1 MSLGIYRIGGPEF
14 FEKNMVCPVCQGK
27 GTFEEVVTEE
37 DILIV
42 LFDSKQ
48 WFSPGNVSYLPDNS
62 AMVIGNRRRTWNK
75 MQQCTRIIL
84 NTDIYNEQTKYRKQ
98 GEIYPVGLFNG
109 DDMSGSRFF
118 YTFLVQEGGA

>member
-1 MSLGIYRIGGPEF
+1 MSLGIYRPGGSEP
-14 FEKNMVCPVCQGK
+14 FEENMVCPVCLGK
-27 GTFEEVVTEE
+27 GTFEETVTEE

-62 AMVIGNRRRTWNK
+62 AMVIGDRRRTWNK
-75 MQQCTRIIL
+75 MQQCSRIIL
-84 NTDIYNEQTKYRKQ
+84 NTDVYGEESPFRKS

-109 DDMSGSRFF
+109 DDRSGSRWF
-118 YTFLVQEGGA
+118 YTFLVREGGS